1 MQCPQCGST
10 HIRKNGI
17 KQGKQ
22 NHMRVSIAVV
32 NSLPFMPP
40 LGHIQTTLSNT
51 NVEFQIIFR
60 FLRLNFASFYCPNAL
75 VQNYP
80 LSGYRWRNIA

>member
-32 NSLPFMPP
+32 NSF
-40 LGHIQTTLSNT
+40 TLSMSEYSQN
-51 NVEFQIIFR
+51 IIT
-60 FLRLNFASFYCPNAL
+60 LASN
-75 VQNYP
+75 
-80 LSGYRWRNIA
+80 